1 MLTIEDIKQV
11 SFRKA
16 GIGGYK
22 PEDVDAFIDQV
33 LITMEQMKKEKSDL
47 VKKMDILATRVEEY
61 RADEDAVRN
70 AMLASQRVAD
80 STIKKAKAQAAQ
92 IIEESENAA
101 KAKLFDLNLQI
112 KEQKKQYAM
121 LLSECNKLREEL
133 INVCN
138 KHIVM
143 AKELP
148 SKTKVG
154 IIEKQI
160 DEKFPTDNSDDIE
173 RAEEVMKPQSKPQ
186 SKPQPQPQPQPVAAV
201 AELEVK
207 LPVEPEPAP
216 VSESSSEITFDNPP
230 ELEAKPEVNV
240 ADFFSSEVNLIED
253 INDAD
258 VKIADKK
265 KKGKLFGALKFGDD
279 YNVET
284 DNDN

>member
-1 MLTIEDIKQV
+1 MLTIEDVKQI
-11 SFRKA
+11 SFRRA

-80 STIKKAKAQAAQ
+80 STIKSAKAKAAQ

-101 KAKLFDLNLQI
+101 KAKLYDLNMQI
-112 KEQKKQYAM
+112 KEQKKQYAL

-138 KHIVM
+138 KHIIL

-148 SKTKVG
+148 SKTKAE
-154 IIEKQI
+154 ITQKQI
-160 DEKFPTDNSDDIE
+160 EERFPTDNSDDIE
-173 RAEEVMKPQSKPQ
+173 RADEVVRVAVSK
-186 SKPQPQPQPQPVAAV
+186 SDEDVKDVTEPVM
-201 AELEVK
+201 ENDSEN
-207 LPVEPEPAP
+207 EISEPAAAYDVATIP
-216 VSESSSEITFDNPP
+216 DTDNGT
-230 ELEAKPEVNV
+230 VNV
-240 ADFFSSEVNLIED
+240 TEFFSNDVDLVDD
-253 INDAD
+253 INISEEPAKAP
-258 VKIADKK
+258 VDKK
-265 KKGKLFGALKFGDD
+265 KSKIFGALKFGDN
-279 YNVET
+279 YNIDE
-284 DNDN
+284 DNDK

>member
-1 MLTIEDIKQV
+1 MLTIEDVKQI

-80 STIKKAKAQAAQ
+80 STIKSAKVKAAQ
-92 IIEESENAA
+92 ILEESENAA
-101 KAKLFDLNLQI
+101 KAKLYDLNLQI
-112 KEQKKQYAM
+112 KEQKKQYAL

-133 INVCN
+133 ISVCN
-138 KHIVM
+138 KHIIS

-148 SKTKVG
+148 SKTKVE

-160 DEKFPTDNSDDIE
+160 EEKFPTDNSDEVE
-173 RAEEVMKPQSKPQ
+173 RADEVMRAPKTTEM
-186 SKPQPQPQPQPVAAV
+186 VT
-201 AELEVK
+201 AETTVDEVTIAEEIK
-207 LPVEPEPAP
+207 VDSAPENINQYTASAEENNNTPA
-216 VSESSSEITFDNPP
+216 VSE
-230 ELEAKPEVNV
+230 
-240 ADFFSSEVNLIED
+240 FFNSEVNLIED
-253 INDAD
+253 LANPLEEPEVI
-258 VKIADKK
+258 VTEKK
-265 KKGKLFGALKFGDD
+265 KKGKFFGALKFGDD
-279 YNVET
+279 YSIED
-284 DNDN
+284 DNDK

>member
-16 GIGGYK
+16 GLGGYK

-33 LITMEQMKKEKSDL
+33 LITMEQMRKEKSDL

-80 STIKKAKAQAAQ
+80 STIKGAKAKAAQ
-92 IIEESENAA
+92 IIEESENTA

-112 KEQKKQYAM
+112 KEQKKQYAL

-133 INVCN
+133 IAVCN
-138 KHIVM
+138 KHIIS

-148 SKTKVG
+148 SKTKVE

-160 DEKFPTDNSDDIE
+160 EEKFPTDNSDDIE
-173 RAEEVMKPQSKPQ
+173 RADEVMRAP
-186 SKPQPQPQPQPVAAV
+186 AV
-201 AELEVK
+201 SEEPKAEEISVEVPEAK
-207 LPVEPEPAP
+207 PEPAA
-216 VSESSSEITFDNPP
+216 EITFDAP
-230 ELEAKPEVNV
+230 ESQEKSESVNV
-240 ADFFSSEVNLIED
+240 ADFFNNEVNLIED
-253 INDAD
+253 FDKAPSEPD
-258 VKIADKK
+258 VVVNDKK
-265 KKGKLFGALKFGDD
+265 KKGKLFSVLKFGDD
-279 YNVET
+279 YNIED
-284 DNDN
+284 DNDNDK

>member
-1 MLTIEDIKQV
+1 MLTIEDVKQI
-11 SFRKA
+11 SFRRA

-80 STIKKAKAQAAQ
+80 STIKSAKAKAAQ

-101 KAKLFDLNLQI
+101 KAKLYDLNMQI
-112 KEQKKQYAM
+112 KEQKKQYAL

-138 KHIVM
+138 KHIIL

-148 SKTKVG
+148 SKAKAE
-154 IIEKQI
+154 IAQKQI
-160 DEKFPTDNSDDIE
+160 EEKFPTDNSDDIE
-173 RAEEVMKPQSKPQ
+173 RADEVVRVAVSRKTEEAEEVAKTTNDNVVEKETVESNLTYD
-186 SKPQPQPQPQPVAAV
+186 VAAIPDTDSGSV
-201 AELEVK
+201 NVSEFFSNDVDLIDDINISEEPVK
-207 LPVEPEPAP
+207 AP
-216 VSESSSEITFDNPP
+216 V
-230 ELEAKPEVNV
+230 
-240 ADFFSSEVNLIED
+240 
-253 INDAD
+253 
-258 VKIADKK
+258 DKK
-265 KKGKLFGALKFGDD
+265 KSKIFGALKFGDN
-279 YNVET
+279 YNIDE
-284 DNDN
+284 DNDK

>member
-1 MLTIEDIKQV
+1 MLTIEDVKQV

-80 STIKKAKAQAAQ
+80 STIKSAKAKAAQ

-101 KAKLFDLNLQI
+101 KAKLYDLNLQI
-112 KEQKKQYAM
+112 KEQKKQYAL

-133 INVCN
+133 ISVCN
-138 KHIVM
+138 KHIIS

-148 SKTKVG
+148 SKTKVE
-154 IIEKQI
+154 IIGKQI
-160 DEKFPTDNSDDIE
+160 EDRFPTDNSDDIE
-173 RAEEVMKPQSKPQ
+173 RADEVMQAPVTAEATAEDVVEDANIAEEVVVNNTS
-186 SKPQPQPQPQPVAAV
+186 QPVAGIDATDDNGDNPAV
-201 AELEVK
+201 AE
-207 LPVEPEPAP
+207 
-216 VSESSSEITFDNPP
+216 
-230 ELEAKPEVNV
+230 
-240 ADFFSSEVNLIED
+240 FFNSEVNLIDD
-253 INDAD
+253 INDTSLPESD
-258 VKIADKK
+258 VTIAEKK
-265 KKGKLFGALKFGDD
+265 KKSKLFGVLKFGDD
-279 YNVET
+279 YNIED
-284 DNDN
+284 DNDNDK

>member
-16 GIGGYK
+16 GLGGYK

-80 STIKKAKAQAAQ
+80 STIKSAKAKAAQ
-92 IIEESENAA
+92 IIEESENTA

-112 KEQKKQYAM
+112 KEQKKQYAL
-121 LLSECNKLREEL
+121 LLSECNKLREDL
-133 INVCN
+133 IAVCN
-138 KHIVM
+138 KHIIS

-148 SKTKVG
+148 SKTKVE
-154 IIEKQI
+154 IIGKQLE
-160 DEKFPTDNSDDIE
+160 DKFPTDNSDDIE
-173 RAEEVMKPQSKPQ
+173 CADEIMRAPAAAKETQNDEISTEVP
-186 SKPQPQPQPQPVAAV
+186 
-201 AELEVK
+201 EVQ
-207 LPVEPEPAP
+207 ETETPASAP
-216 VSESSSEITFDNPP
+216 EITFDAPVV
-230 ELEAKPEVNV
+230 EEKSDGVNV
-240 ADFFSSEVNLIED
+240 AEFFNNEVDLIED
-253 INDAD
+253 LSKAPSEPD
-258 VKIADKK
+258 VSVNDKK

-279 YNVET
+279 YNIED
-284 DNDN
+284 DNDNDN

>member
-1 MLTIEDIKQV
+1 MLTIEDVKQV

-80 STIKKAKAQAAQ
+80 STIKSAKAKAAQ

-101 KAKLFDLNLQI
+101 KAKLYDLNLQI
-112 KEQKKQYAM
+112 KERKKQYAL

-133 INVCN
+133 ISVCN
-138 KHIVM
+138 KHIIS

-148 SKTKVG
+148 SKTKVE
-154 IIEKQI
+154 IIGKQI
-160 DEKFPTDNSDDIE
+160 EDRFPTDNSDDIE
-173 RAEEVMKPQSKPQ
+173 RADEVMQAPVTAEATAEDVVEDANIAEEVVVNNTS
-186 SKPQPQPQPQPVAAV
+186 QPVAGIDATDDNGDNPAV
-201 AELEVK
+201 AE
-207 LPVEPEPAP
+207 
-216 VSESSSEITFDNPP
+216 
-230 ELEAKPEVNV
+230 
-240 ADFFSSEVNLIED
+240 FFNSEVNLIDD
-253 INDAD
+253 INDTSLPESD
-258 VKIADKK
+258 VTIAEKK
-265 KKGKLFGALKFGDD
+265 KKSKLFGVLKFGDD
-279 YNVET
+279 YNIED
-284 DNDN
+284 DNDNDK

>member
-16 GIGGYK
+16 GLGGYK

-80 STIKKAKAQAAQ
+80 STIKSAKAKAAQ
-92 IIEESENAA
+92 IIEESENTA

-112 KEQKKQYAM
+112 KEQKKQYAL
-121 LLSECNKLREEL
+121 LLSECNKLREDL
-133 INVCN
+133 IAVCN
-138 KHIVM
+138 KHIIS

-148 SKTKVG
+148 SKTKVE
-154 IIEKQI
+154 IIGKQLE
-160 DEKFPTDNSDDIE
+160 DKFPTDNSDDIE
-173 RAEEVMKPQSKPQ
+173 CADEIMRAPAAAKETQNDEISTEVP
-186 SKPQPQPQPQPVAAV
+186 
-201 AELEVK
+201 EVQ
-207 LPVEPEPAP
+207 ETETPASAP
-216 VSESSSEITFDNPP
+216 EITFDAPVV
-230 ELEAKPEVNV
+230 EDKSDGVNV
-240 ADFFSSEVNLIED
+240 AEFFNNEVNLIED
-253 INDAD
+253 LSKAPSEPD
-258 VKIADKK
+258 VSVNDKK

-279 YNVET
+279 YNIED
-284 DNDN
+284 DNDNDN

>member
-22 PEDVDAFIDQV
+22 PEDVDAFIDHV
-33 LITMEQMKKEKSDL
+33 LITMEQMKKEKSEL

-80 STIKKAKAQAAQ
+80 STIKSAKAKAAQ

-101 KAKLFDLNLQI
+101 KAKLYDLNLQI
-112 KEQKKQYAM
+112 KEQKKQYAL

-133 INVCN
+133 ISVCN
-138 KHIVM
+138 KHIIS

-148 SKTKVG
+148 SKTKAE
-154 IIEKQI
+154 IIEKQLE
-160 DEKFPTDNSDDIE
+160 DRFPTDNSDDVE
-173 RAEEVMKPQSKPQ
+173 QADEVVRTPKVSKAEEVKTSE
-186 SKPQPQPQPQPVAAV
+186 STTVEN
-201 AELEVK
+201 ELENITLDISSVENSRNN
-207 LPVEPEPAP
+207 PVN
-216 VSESSSEITFDNPP
+216 T
-230 ELEAKPEVNV
+230 ELTNN
-240 ADFFSSEVNLIED
+240 EVNLIDDLSNTFAETD
-253 INDAD
+253 IDNSD
-258 VKIADKK
+258 IKK
-265 KKGKLFGALKFGDD
+265 KSKLFGVLKFGDD
-279 YNVET
+279 YNIED

>member
-16 GIGGYK
+16 GFGGYK

-33 LITMEQMKKEKSDL
+33 LITMEQLKKEKSDL

-80 STIKKAKAQAAQ
+80 STIKSAKAKAAQ

-112 KEQKKQYAM
+112 KEQKKQYTL

-133 INVCN
+133 IGVCN
-138 KHIVM
+138 KHIIS

-148 SKTKVG
+148 SKAKVEAA
-154 IIEKQI
+154 EKQI
-160 DEKFPTDNSDDIE
+160 DEKFPTDNSDEVE
-173 RAEEVMKPQSKPQ
+173 RADEVIRPDSIRTEAVEEQPAPLQSA
-186 SKPQPQPQPQPVAAV
+186 SS
-201 AELEVK
+201 ESDSE
-207 LPVEPEPAP
+207 PVEELT
-216 VSESSSEITFDNPP
+216 SETAN
-230 ELEAKPEVNV
+230 EAVTE
-240 ADFFSSEVNLIED
+240 FFSNEINLIDD
-253 INDAD
+253 IGNTSAEPDG
-258 VKIADKK
+258 VKINEKK
-265 KKGKLFGALKFGDD
+265 KKSKIFSSLKFGDN
-279 YNVET
+279 YNIEDDS

>member
-1 MLTIEDIKQV
+1 MLTIEDVKQI
-11 SFRKA
+11 SFRRA

-80 STIKKAKAQAAQ
+80 STIKSAKAKAAQ

-101 KAKLFDLNLQI
+101 KAKLYDLNMQI
-112 KEQKKQYAM
+112 KEQKKQYAL

-138 KHIVM
+138 KHIIL

-148 SKTKVG
+148 SKAKAE
-154 IIEKQI
+154 IAQKQI
-160 DEKFPTDNSDDIE
+160 EEKFPTDNSDDIE
-173 RAEEVMKPQSKPQ
+173 RADEVVRVAVSRKTEEAEEAAKTTNDNVVEKETVESNLTYD
-186 SKPQPQPQPQPVAAV
+186 VAAIPDTDSGSV
-201 AELEVK
+201 NVSEFFSNDVDLIDDINISEEPVK
-207 LPVEPEPAP
+207 AP
-216 VSESSSEITFDNPP
+216 V
-230 ELEAKPEVNV
+230 
-240 ADFFSSEVNLIED
+240 
-253 INDAD
+253 
-258 VKIADKK
+258 DKK
-265 KKGKLFGALKFGDD
+265 KSKIFGALKFGDN
-279 YNVET
+279 YNIDE
-284 DNDN
+284 DNDK

>member
-16 GIGGYK
+16 GLGGYK

-80 STIKKAKAQAAQ
+80 STIKSAKAKAAQ
-92 IIEESENAA
+92 IIEESENTA

-112 KEQKKQYAM
+112 KEQKKQYAL
-121 LLSECNKLREEL
+121 LLSECNKLREDL
-133 INVCN
+133 IAVCN
-138 KHIVM
+138 KHIIS

-148 SKTKVG
+148 SKTKVE
-154 IIEKQI
+154 IIGKQLE
-160 DEKFPTDNSDDIE
+160 DKFPTDNSDDIE
-173 RAEEVMKPQSKPQ
+173 CADEIMRAPAAAKETQNDEISTEVP
-186 SKPQPQPQPQPVAAV
+186 
-201 AELEVK
+201 EVQ
-207 LPVEPEPAP
+207 ETEAPASAP
-216 VSESSSEITFDNPP
+216 EITFDAPVV
-230 ELEAKPEVNV
+230 EDKSDGVNV
-240 ADFFSSEVNLIED
+240 AEFFNNEVDLIED
-253 INDAD
+253 LSKAPSEPD
-258 VKIADKK
+258 VSVNDKK

-279 YNVET
+279 YNIED
-284 DNDN
+284 DNDNDN

>member
-16 GIGGYK
+16 GLGGYK

-80 STIKKAKAQAAQ
+80 STIKSAKAKAAQ
-92 IIEESENAA
+92 IIEESENTA

-112 KEQKKQYAM
+112 KEQKKQYAL
-121 LLSECNKLREEL
+121 LLSECNKLREDL
-133 INVCN
+133 IAVCN
-138 KHIVM
+138 KHIIS

-148 SKTKVG
+148 SKTKVE
-154 IIEKQI
+154 IIGKQLE
-160 DEKFPTDNSDDIE
+160 DKFPTDNSDDIE
-173 RAEEVMKPQSKPQ
+173 CADEIMRAPAAAKETQNDEISTEVP
-186 SKPQPQPQPQPVAAV
+186 
-201 AELEVK
+201 EVQ
-207 LPVEPEPAP
+207 ETEASASAP
-216 VSESSSEITFDNPP
+216 EITFDASVV
-230 ELEAKPEVNV
+230 EEKSDGVNV
-240 ADFFSSEVNLIED
+240 AEFFNNEVDLIED
-253 INDAD
+253 LSKAPSEPD
-258 VKIADKK
+258 VSVNDKK

-279 YNVET
+279 YNIED
-284 DNDN
+284 DNDNDN

>member
-1 MLTIEDIKQV
+1 MLTIEDVKQI
-11 SFRKA
+11 SFRRA

-80 STIKKAKAQAAQ
+80 STIKSAKAKAAQ

-101 KAKLFDLNLQI
+101 KAKLYDLNMQI
-112 KEQKKQYAM
+112 KEQKKQYAL

-138 KHIVM
+138 KHIIL

-148 SKTKVG
+148 SKAKAE
-154 IIEKQI
+154 IAQKQI
-160 DEKFPTDNSDDIE
+160 EEKFPTDNSDDIE
-173 RAEEVMKPQSKPQ
+173 RADEVVRVAVSRKTEEAEESAKTTNDNVVEKETVESNLTYD
-186 SKPQPQPQPQPVAAV
+186 VAAIPDTDSGSV
-201 AELEVK
+201 NVSEFFSNDVDLIDDINISEEPVK
-207 LPVEPEPAP
+207 AP
-216 VSESSSEITFDNPP
+216 V
-230 ELEAKPEVNV
+230 
-240 ADFFSSEVNLIED
+240 
-253 INDAD
+253 
-258 VKIADKK
+258 DKK
-265 KKGKLFGALKFGDD
+265 KSKIFGALKFGDN
-279 YNVET
+279 YNIDE
-284 DNDN
+284 DNDK

>member
-1 MLTIEDIKQV
+1 MLTIEEIKQV

-80 STIKKAKAQAAQ
+80 STIKNAKAKASQ

-101 KAKLFDLNLQI
+101 KAKLYDLNLQI
-112 KEQKKQYAM
+112 KEQKKQYAL

-133 INVCN
+133 ISVCN
-138 KHIVM
+138 KHIIS

-148 SKTKVG
+148 SKTKVE

-160 DEKFPTDNSDDIE
+160 EDKFPTDNSDEIE
-173 RAEEVMKPQSKPQ
+173 RADEVMRP
-186 SKPQPQPQPQPVAAV
+186 PVSVEQTAV
-201 AELEVK
+201 SE
-207 LPVEPEPAP
+207 PVEDVKA
-216 VSESSSEITFDNPP
+216 
-230 ELEAKPEVNV
+230 PEVENITIEASENENSNV
-240 ADFFSSEVNLIED
+240 ADFFGSEVNLID
-253 INDAD
+253 DLSDSQNDAD
-258 VKIADKK
+258 VIVADKK
-265 KKGKLFGALKFGDD
+265 KKGKLFGVLKFGDD
-279 YNVET
+279 YNIDE
-284 DNDN
+284 DNDNDK

>member
-173 RAEEVMKPQSKPQ
+173 RAEEIMKPQVKA
-186 SKPQPQPQPQPVAAV
+186 QPAAAV
-201 AELEVK
+201 APAELEVK
-207 LPVEPEPAP
+207 LPVETEQAH
-216 VSESSSEITFDNPP
+216 VSESSSEINFDNPP
-230 ELEAKPEVNV
+230 EIEAKPEVNV

-258 VKIADKK
+258 VKIVDKK
-265 KKGKLFGALKFGDD
+265 KKSKLFGALKFGDD
-279 YNVET
+279 YNVDT